1 MIIYMNYGQDIVEK
15 MKILI
20 NKICRPFHTAIP
32 QEFYGAY
39 NITEVD
45 QLCISRKDPRLIKW
59 LEDHPKQQYQTIWIY
74 EIPKGT
80 KYRII
85 TTESSCEDI
94 EYFDDIEWEVAD

>member
-1 MIIYMNYGQDIVEK
+1 

-20 NKICRPFHTAIP
+20 NKTDLPFHIAVP
-32 QEFYGAY
+32 QEFCDVY
-39 NITEVD
+39 NIINIER
-45 QLCISRKDPRLIKW
+45 LRLSRKDPRLIKW
-59 LEDHPKQQYQTIWIY
+59 LEEHPKQQHHAIWVE

-85 TTESSCEDI
+85 TSESGCEDI

>member
-1 MIIYMNYGQDIVEK
+1 

-20 NKICRPFHTAIP
+20 NKTYLPFYNVVP
-32 QEFYGAY
+32 QEFYDAY
-39 NITEVD
+39 NITGVD
-45 QLCISRKDPRLIKW
+45 QLCISRTDPRLIKW
-59 LEDHPKQQYQTIWIY
+59 LEDHPKQQHHAIWVE

-85 TTESSCEDI
+85 KSESGCEDI

>member
-1 MIIYMNYGQDIVEK
+1 

-20 NKICRPFHTAIP
+20 NKTCLPFHLAVP
-32 QEFYGAY
+32 QKFYDVY
-39 NITEVD
+39 DIISIE
-45 QLCISRKDPRLIKW
+45 QLRVSRKDPRLIKW
-59 LEDHPKQQYQTIWIY
+59 LEEHPKQQYAIWVV

-85 TTESSCEDI
+85 ISESGCEDI

>member
-1 MIIYMNYGQDIVEK
+1 

-20 NKICRPFHTAIP
+20 NKTDLPFHIAVP
-32 QEFYGAY
+32 QEFYDAY
-39 NITEVD
+39 NITGVD
-45 QLCISRKDPRLIKW
+45 QLCLSRKDPRLIKW
-59 LEDHPKQQYQTIWIY
+59 LEDHPKQQYHAIWVE

-85 TTESSCEDI
+85 TTESGCEDI

>member
-1 MIIYMNYGQDIVEK
+1 

-20 NKICRPFHTAIP
+20 NKTCLPFHIAVP
-32 QEFYGAY
+32 QKFYDAY
-39 NITEVD
+39 NIISIE
-45 QLCISRKDPRLIKW
+45 QLRVSRKDPRLIKW
-59 LEDHPKQQYQTIWIY
+59 LEEHPKQQYAIWVE

-85 TTESSCEDI
+85 KSESGCEDI